1 MFRNKGWTLCGP
13 RKLVCKIYAMLTRQ
27 ESKTL
32 RNFGSALCWRVTYK
46 ALRQWHAHL
55 HACVDGAGGHF
66 EYKLKILGL
75 LADL

>member
-1 MFRNKGWTLCGP
+1 
-13 RKLVCKIYAMLTRQ
+13 MLTRQ